1 MTWIIFVI
9 IGLLLAT
16 AYIAII
22 YLDILPVMVESYL
35 FVFILITEFA
45 LLFATLFSLS
55 TPK

>member
-35 FVFILITEFA
+35 FVFILIAEFA